1 MDLPCNATTTSSSS
15 ELPRT
20 AATQTSASEN
30 SSSLLELIA
39 HYEQALKKCDSDIRN
54 TIDKMTN
61 HLTAHYEQALH
72 DCDSDIHNIFDQM
85 WSQNHATIKELSP
98 QLKRL
103 TISRECQIAFLV
115 VLYPLAKST
124 KTPGD
129 EDITTLLEEA
139 TKEPESTIPQHAEAA
154 LQEYKEHRKILRG
167 HETKIR
173 ELAIPELVSRSDDP
187 DLPDTITSLDNQ
199 CAAVVEKLKLLWPRV
214 RDFRMKY
221 DYYPALD
228 CLTDIILKHF
238 FEAPMQW
245 KPPKGHRF
253 FPGAT
258 GTVSASTLQKI
269 ARHEDELQK
278 VESNIRDLLKHA
290 KEPHLEDMNLKLF
303 QHLKIL
309 KIVRNTRIIVL
320 QIMCAENP
328 DKQHADDS
336 VTVMLDEYFRDKPEE
351 LATLSQTYKEHDYI
365 IQTNQY
371 EISMLVGGLSLD
383 LDEDE
388 LAFLDRECL
397 KIFKELYALAIKIY
411 QSDSKASAAE
421 HDTSKDKR
429 SREDS
434 ESHASPDKKTKK
446 TPASPTAS
454 PTWTPDSPPD
464 HYAFPPQRQNSVDP
478 WPFLSDFNP
487 MCDKCGKVFD
497 DHPNVGR
504 QLQFHKRRW
513 CSKNP
518 RVVEYDLPND
528 GGSYTTVFDP

>member
-1 MDLPCNATTTSSSS
+1 MTNHI
-15 ELPRT
+15 
-20 AATQTSASEN
+20 
-30 SSSLLELIA
+30 IA
-39 HYEQALKKCDSDIRN
+39 HYKQSLQQ
-54 TIDKMTN
+54 
-61 HLTAHYEQALH
+61 Y
-72 DCDSDIHNIFDQM
+72 DSDIHNIFDQM
-85 WSQNHATIKELSP
+85 WSQNHATIKELYP

-124 KTPGD
+124 KKPGD

-139 TKEPESTIPQHAEAA
+139 TKEPESPIPQHAAAA

-173 ELAIPELVSRSDDP
+173 ELVIPEFVSRSNDP
-187 DLPDTITSLDNQ
+187 DLPDTITFLDNQ
-199 CAAVVEKLKLLWPRV
+199 CSAVVEKLKLLWPHV

-221 DYYPALD
+221 DGYPALD

-238 FEAPMQW
+238 FEGPMQW
-245 KPPKGHRF
+245 KPPKDHRF

-290 KEPHLEDMNLKLF
+290 REPHLEDMNLKLF

-309 KIVRNTRIIVL
+309 KIVRNTRIILL
-320 QIMCAENP
+320 QIMYAGNP
-328 DKQHADDS
+328 DKQHGDGS
-336 VTVMLDEYFRDKPEE
+336 VTVMLDEYFRVNPEE
-351 LATLSQTYKEHDYI
+351 LATLPQTYKENDYI
-365 IQTNQY
+365 IQTNQN
-371 EISMLVGGLSLD
+371 EISMLVGGLPLD

-388 LAFLDRECL
+388 LAFLDREFL

-421 HDTSKDKR
+421 PDTSKDKR
-429 SREDS
+429 AREDS
-434 ESHASPDKKTKK
+434 ESHMFPDKKPKK

-513 CSKNP
+513 CSKTP
-518 RVVEYDLPND
+518 RVVEYNLPSN
-528 GGSYTTVFDP
+528 GGSYNAVFDP